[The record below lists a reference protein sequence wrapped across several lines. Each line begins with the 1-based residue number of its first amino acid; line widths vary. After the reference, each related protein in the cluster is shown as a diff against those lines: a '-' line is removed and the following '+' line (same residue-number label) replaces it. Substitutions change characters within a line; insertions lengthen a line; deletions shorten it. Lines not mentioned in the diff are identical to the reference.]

1 MELRNLTADGLIA
14 TGSEVLVRSAAV
26 RYAGPIIIGDFP
38 YWDTVRGVFTQT
50 ILLEPYA
57 PNEDVEA
64 LVLTTRSWCRVSDVV
79 CVQKGGTQ

>member
-1 MELRNLTADGLIA
+1 MELRNLTADGLIGKR
-14 TGSEVLVRSAAV
+14 TEVLVRSAAV
-26 RYAGPIIIGDFP
+26 GDFP

>member
-1 MELRNLTADGLIA
+1 MELRNLTANGLIA
-14 TGSEVLVRSAAV
+14 TGSDVLVRSAAQ
-26 RYAGPIIIGDFP
+26 GDLP

>member
-14 TGSEVLVRSAAV
+14 TGSDVLVRSAAQ
-26 RYAGPIIIGDFP
+26 GDFP

-50 ILLEPYA
+50 ILLAPYA
-57 PNEDVEA
+57 ANEDVEA

>member
-14 TGSEVLVRSAAV
+14 TGSKVLVRSDAV
-26 RYAGPIIIGDFP
+26 SDFP
-38 YWDTVRGVFTQT
+38 YWDIVRGVFTQT
-50 ILLEPYA
+50 ILLEPHS

-64 LVLTTRSWCRVSDVV
+64 LVLTTRSWCRVSDVI